1 VVGQHDELARLRT
14 PSGELYD
21 GGFGSTLDLEARL
34 ADGSF
39 RTDASQVSMSHER
52 SSSSGVQAVP
62 QPTTPSKL
70 FLQRSIVTRAG
81 TRTII
86 AELWLWV

>member
-1 VVGQHDELARLRT
+1 
-14 PSGELYD
+14 
-21 GGFGSTLDLEARL
+21 
-34 ADGSF
+34 
-39 RTDASQVSMSHER
+39 MSHER